1 MTLVIA
7 TEDLVACKGITMVK
21 RIITGVCLIATVIP
35 VLIFSYTWIF
45 PLVISLI
52 SVVCLYEMVR
62 CMGMHKNIAMTM
74 PLYLCA
80 AAFPFLL
87 RFYENDFYVAGM
99 AAIAIIS
106 YVAYVFVWVIFSK
119 GTIEYTD
126 ACTMC
131 LTAFYIIFAL
141 NMIVYIRDYPDGQ
154 YMYILILVGAWVTD
168 TFAYFTGRLF
178 GKHKLAP
185 DVSPKKTV
193 EGAIGGVVFCSV
205 GFVVTGLII
214 DAFFDG
220 VSPNYL
226 YLAISGLLVGIISQS
241 GDLIMSV
248 IKRHYGI
255 KDYGNILPG
264 HGGMLDRVDSMLAV
278 AFGVDGLLL
287 FSYLTHIT
295 LF

>member
-1 MTLVIA
+1 
-7 TEDLVACKGITMVK
+7 MVK
-21 RIITGVCLIATVIP
+21 RIITGACLVIGLIP

-52 SVVCLYEMVR
+52 SVICLYEMIR
-62 CMGMHKNIAMTM
+62 CMGMHKKIAMTM
-74 PLYLCA
+74 PLYIFA

-99 AAIAIIS
+99 AAIAVIS
-106 YVAYVFVWVIFSK
+106 YVAYIFAWVIFSK
-119 GTIEYTD
+119 GTIQYTD
-126 ACTMC
+126 ASAMC
-131 LTAFYIIFAL
+131 LTAFYIVFAL
-141 NMIVYIRDYPDGQ
+141 NMILYIRDYPDGQ
-154 YMYILILVGAWVTD
+154 YMYILILIGAWVTD

-185 DVSPKKTV
+185 DVSPKKTI
-193 EGAIGGVVFCSV
+193 EGAIGGIVFCAI

-214 DAFFDG
+214 DLIYDG
-220 VSPNYL
+220 VTPNYI
-226 YLAISGLLVGIISQS
+226 YLAVSGLAVGAISQA

-255 KDYGNILPG
+255 KDYGNIFPG
-264 HGGMLDRVDSMLAV
+264 HGGLLDRTDSMLAV
-278 AFGVDGLLL
+278 AFGVDGMIM
-287 FSYLTHIT
+287 FSYLTGIT